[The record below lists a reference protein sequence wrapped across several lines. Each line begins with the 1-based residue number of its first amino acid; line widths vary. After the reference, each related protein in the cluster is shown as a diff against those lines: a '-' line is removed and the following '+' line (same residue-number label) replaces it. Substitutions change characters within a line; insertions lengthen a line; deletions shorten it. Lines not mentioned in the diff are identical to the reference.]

1 MLSCMYN
8 EYKKSGRVRE
18 INGLS
23 REKGMKNRRSNKNEI
38 RCKIN
43 EFKQNRRLSGQD
55 WSGDPCSGSE

>member
-8 EYKKSGRVRE
+8 EYKIQECQRDKWIVSG
-18 INGLS
+18 
-23 REKGMKNRRSNKNEI
+23 KGMKNRRSNKNEI

>member
-8 EYKKSGRVRE
+8 EYKNPGVSEEELDCLRK
-18 INGLS
+18 
-23 REKGMKNRRSNKNEI
+23 KGMKNRRSNKNEI